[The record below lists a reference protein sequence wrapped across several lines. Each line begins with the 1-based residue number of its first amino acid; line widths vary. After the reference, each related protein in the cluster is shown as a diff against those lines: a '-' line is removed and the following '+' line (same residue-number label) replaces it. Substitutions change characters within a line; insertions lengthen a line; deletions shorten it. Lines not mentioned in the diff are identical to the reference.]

1 MRIRL
6 KTLLPIAFVPLLTVL
21 LGAAPKPA
29 TPEGSL
35 DPQTVLRIAKDV
47 QKAIFTLPTYG
58 VFDDLHFAIQKDTI
72 ILRGEA
78 SRPTLK
84 SSAEQVTKKVEGVS
98 AVTNEIEVLPLSPN
112 DDRLRLAVYVKIY
125 SHPAL
130 QKYTS
135 NRGAGARLRSSVARN
150 MGITNDPPIGYHAI
164 HIIVKNG
171 NVSLRGVVNN
181 SGDSAIAEMQ
191 ANTTAGV
198 FSVENDLY
206 LASDP
211 SKTNGA
217 SKK

>member
-6 KTLLPIAFVPLLTVL
+6 RTLLPIAFLSLAASL
-21 LGAAPKPA
+21 LGAQPEPA
-29 TPEGSL
+29 TPKTSL

-47 QKAIFTLPTYG
+47 QKAIFTLPNYG
-58 VFDDLHFAIQKDTI
+58 VFDDLHFAIQGDTI
-72 ILRGEA
+72 ILRGQA

-125 SHPAL
+125 SNPVL

-135 NRGAGARLRSSVARN
+135 NRGARARLRSNVSRR

-191 ANTTAGV
+191 ANTTPGV

-206 LASDP
+206 LANDQSQP
-211 SKTNGA
+211 
-217 SKK
+217 KK